1 MWSRRGSYPDSVR
14 MGASSVWMSD
24 TPGTSVTEIVERSPG
39 PDVECP
45 IEENRRAVCGAH
57 AHGYGSASPEN
68 AGVHAVTRSAHAHV
82 PVHAV
87 TADGTHPCT
96 RRGAAWPVTADVI
109 PRMAVESACSAC

>member
-1 MWSRRGSYPDSVR
+1 M
-14 MGASSVWMSD
+14 
-24 TPGTSVTEIVERSPG
+24 VERSPG

-57 AHGYGSASPEN
+57 AHGYGSASAEN

-87 TADGTHPCT
+87 TADVTHPCT
-96 RRGAAWPVTADVI
+96 RSGAAWPVTADVT
-109 PRMAVESACSAC
+109 PRMVVASAWSAWAGINDWGRMALTT